1 MKNKQHKKKIIKFVE
16 IFKEILEQSGYG
28 QIITWDGDGKK
39 IKIFDKSKLQL
50 EVLPKHFKH
59 GNYSSFLRQLNL
71 YGFISCK
78 DQDGV
83 LTYENP
89 YFTKKE
95 IKMRKIQK
103 KQQFSIEKQ
112 SSDDIFMTEYEDLRK
127 TIIDL
132 KEEQMKIQQ
141 KLIQSVQHQQQC
153 HLHCKSIIDVS
164 VFESIKQQ
172 LLTIKEIQTRRGT
185 FFIESVKMIVRAMKP
200 ETSASF
206 EYLIKCVFPKEYDV
220 VDIQSKEEG
229 VIEQQQY
236 LNSPAPFGK
245 GVIDKIGEYLNHKNE
260 DFNPEALEP
269 VWFCG
274 YSEQDFNFFGFEL

>member
-1 MKNKQHKKKIIKFVE
+1 MKNKQEKKKIIKFVE
-16 IFKEILEQSGYG
+16 IFKEILEKSEYD
-28 QIITWDGDGKK
+28 QIIKWDNDGQK

-59 GNYSSFLRQLNL
+59 GNYASFLRQLNL

-78 DQDGV
+78 DQDGI

-95 IKMRKIQK
+95 IQMRKIQK
-103 KQQFSIEKQ
+103 KQQIYIEKQ
-112 SSDDIFMTEYEDLRK
+112 SLDDIFMNEYEELKK

-132 KEEQMKIQQ
+132 KQEQINIQQ

-153 HLHCKSIIDVS
+153 HLHCKLIID
-164 VFESIKQQ
+164 Q

-185 FFIESVKMIVRAMKP
+185 FFIESIKMIVKAMKP
-200 ETSASF
+200 ETSSSF
-206 EYLIKCVFPKEYDV
+206 EYLIKCVFPKECDNV
-220 VDIQSKEEG
+220 NIQCKDDG

-236 LNSPAPFGK
+236 VNSPAPFGK
-245 GVIDKIGEYLNHKNE
+245 GVIDKIGEYLNHKDDE
-260 DFNPEALEP
+260 FNPETLEP

>member
-1 MKNKQHKKKIIKFVE
+1 MKNKQHKKKIFKFVE
-16 IFKEILEQSGYG
+16 IFKEILEQSEYA
-28 QIITWDGDGKK
+28 QIITWDNDGEK
-39 IKIFDKSKLQL
+39 IKIFDKSKLQQV
-50 EVLPKHFKH
+50 VLPKHFKH

-78 DQDGV
+78 DENGV

-95 IKMRKIQK
+95 VQMRKIQK

-112 SSDDIFMTEYEDLRK
+112 TSDDIFMTEYEDLKK

-153 HLHCKSIIDVS
+153 HLHCKSIID
-164 VFESIKQQ
+164 Q
-172 LLTIKEIQTRRGT
+172 LLTIKEIQIRRGT
-185 FFIESVKMIVRAMKP
+185 FFIDSVKMIVRAMKP

-220 VDIQSKEEG
+220 VDIESKEEG

-260 DFNPEALEP
+260 EFNPEALEP

-274 YSEQDFNFFGFEL
+274 YCEQDFNFFGFEL